1 MKNKVEWKPGNMLYP
16 LPAVLVSSR
25 SGDGRIDVCT
35 VAWAGTVCTNPPM
48 IGISLRPSRQTYA
61 FISET
66 DVFVVNV
73 TTEEMTH
80 AVDYCGVKSGKNENK
95 FESTHLT
102 PVPAAHVDCP
112 MIGESPVSIE
122 CRVKEKL
129 ALGSHTLFI
138 GEVVGVHV
146 DASYVDAEGAF
157 HFSDVKPIVYCHG
170 EYRGIGKAF
179 GTFGY
184 SVRKKKN
191 KREDSDKKGNKKEV
205 SGKTGNCTKD
215 SENKTGFHGKERKR
229 VVDKS
234 SLNGDNTIRR
244 SGRTGMKGTESG
256 SAGKGRSGRGETRR
270 GKKSTGS

>member
-1 MKNKVEWKPGNMLYP
+1 MNGKVEWKPGNMLYP
-16 LPAVLVSSR
+16 LPAVLVSSK
-25 SGDGRIDVCT
+25 SGDGRCDVCT

-48 IGISLRPSRQTYA
+48 IGISLRPSRQTYE

-95 FESTHLT
+95 FETAHLT

-170 EYRGIGKAF
+170 EYRGIGKAL

-191 KREDSDKKGNKKEV
+191 KKENSDKRRDKKEDF
-205 SGKTGNCTKD
+205 SKRKD
-215 SENKTGFHGKERKR
+215 NSESSDNKTGFHGKERKR

-234 SLNGDNTIRR
+234 SVNGDNIIRR
-244 SGRTGMKGTESG
+244 IGRTGRKGTESG
-256 SAGKGRSGRGETRR
+256 SLRNRRSGRGEARR
-270 GKKSTGS
+270 G

>member
-1 MKNKVEWKPGNMLYP
+1 MLYP

-95 FESTHLT
+95 FETAHLT
-102 PVPAAHVDCP
+102 PIPAAHIDCP

-138 GEVVGVHV
+138 GEVVAVHV

-157 HFSDVKPIVYCHG
+157 HFSG
-170 EYRGIGKAF
+170 GGFSFF
-179 GTFGY
+179 GCEADRILSRRIQRDRK
-184 SVRKKKN
+184 SVRDL
-191 KREDSDKKGNKKEV
+191 RVQRAKKE
-205 SGKTGNCTKD
+205 KQ
-215 SENKTGFHGKERKR
+215 KR
-229 VVDKS
+229 RF
-234 SLNGDNTIRR
+234 G
-244 SGRTGMKGTESG
+244 
-256 SAGKGRSGRGETRR
+256 
-270 GKKSTGS
+270 

>member
-1 MKNKVEWKPGNMLYP
+1 M
-16 LPAVLVSSR
+16 
-25 SGDGRIDVCT
+25 
-35 VAWAGTVCTNPPM
+35 
-48 IGISLRPSRQTYA
+48 
-61 FISET
+61 
-66 DVFVVNV
+66 FVVNV

-80 AVDYCGVKSGKNENK
+80 AVDYCGVRSGKNENK
-95 FESTHLT
+95 FETVHLT
-102 PVPAAHVDCP
+102 AVPAAHVDCP

-146 DASYVDAEGAF
+146 DETYVDDTGAF

-170 EYRGIGKAF
+170 EYRGIGEAL

-191 KREDSDKKGNKKEV
+191 KKENSDKRRDKKENFSKRKV
-205 SGKTGNCTKD
+205 NSKSSD
-215 SENKTGFHGKERKR
+215 NKTGFHGKERKR

-234 SLNGDNTIRR
+234 SVNGDNNIRR
-244 SGRTGMKGTESG
+244 SGRIGINGTGSG
-256 SAGKGRSGRGETRR
+256 SVRKSRNGRGEARR
-270 GKKSTGS
+270 G

>member
-1 MKNKVEWKPGNMLYP
+1 MLYP

-95 FESTHLT
+95 FETAHLT
-102 PVPAAHVDCP
+102 AVPAAHIDCP

-146 DASYVDAEGAF
+146 DASYVDEEGAF

>member
-1 MKNKVEWKPGNMLYP
+1 MNGKVEWKPGNMLYP
-16 LPAVLVSSR
+16 LPAVLVSSK
-25 SGDGRIDVCT
+25 SGDGRCDVCT

-48 IGISLRPSRQTYA
+48 IGISLRPSRQTYD

-66 DVFVVNV
+66 GVFVVNV

-80 AVDYCGVKSGKNENK
+80 AVDYCGVRSGKNENK
-95 FESTHLT
+95 FETAHLT
-102 PVPAAHVDCP
+102 AVPAAHVDCT

-122 CRVKEKL
+122 CVVKEKL

-146 DASYVDAEGAF
+146 DETYVDDTGAF

-170 EYRGIGKAF
+170 EYRGIGKAL

-191 KREDSDKKGNKKEV
+191 KRENSDKRRDKKEDF
-205 SGKTGNCTKD
+205 SKRKD
-215 SENKTGFHGKERKR
+215 NSESSDNKTGFHGKERKR

-234 SLNGDNTIRR
+234 SVNGDNIIRR
-244 SGRTGMKGTESG
+244 IGRTGRKGTESG
-256 SAGKGRSGRGETRR
+256 SLRNRRSGRGEARR
-270 GKKSTGS
+270 G

>member
-95 FESTHLT
+95 FETAHLT
-102 PVPAAHVDCP
+102 PVPAAHIDCP

-122 CRVKEKL
+122 CRVKEIL
-129 ALGSHTLFI
+129 RG
-138 GEVVGVHV
+138 G
-146 DASYVDAEGAF
+146 
-157 HFSDVKPIVYCHG
+157 FSF
-170 EYRGIGKAF
+170 F
-179 GTFGY
+179 GCEADRILSRRIQRDRK
-184 SVRKKKN
+184 SVRDL
-191 KREDSDKKGNKKEV
+191 RVQRAKKE
-205 SGKTGNCTKD
+205 KQ
-215 SENKTGFHGKERKR
+215 KR
-229 VVDKS
+229 RF
-234 SLNGDNTIRR
+234 G
-244 SGRTGMKGTESG
+244 
-256 SAGKGRSGRGETRR
+256 
-270 GKKSTGS
+270 

>member
-1 MKNKVEWKPGNMLYP
+1 MLYP

-48 IGISLRPSRQTYA
+48 IGISLRPSRQTYE

-95 FESTHLT
+95 FETAHLT
-102 PVPAAHVDCP
+102 PIPAAHIDCP

-138 GEVVGVHV
+138 GEVVAVHV
-146 DASYVDAEGAF
+146 DASYVDAEGAFEGAF

-191 KREDSDKKGNKKEV
+191 KREDSDKKRNKKEV
-205 SGKTGNCTKD
+205 SGKTGNCTKS

-234 SLNGDNTIRR
+234 SLNGDNIIRR